1 MLMQKKL
8 YNLLTLGGFALN
20 LTGEGF
26 GVGGG
31 TLSSPTGG
39 VRLPGG
45 PRMTS
50 RTGKKTRPLNRPRTI
65 KATRTRK
72 KYLKYNNY

>member
-1 MLMQKKL
+1 M
-8 YNLLTLGGFALN
+8 N

-39 VRLPGG
+39 VKLPGG
-45 PRMTS
+45 PRITS
-50 RTGKKTRPLNRPRTI
+50 STGKKTRPLNKPRTI
-65 KATRTRK
+65 KATSTRK
-72 KYLKYNNY
+72 KYLKIVQELAF